1 LLLSTSCST
10 LAFGNLFTAF
20 LWPTWL
26 QAATTAHRHA
36 NCGQDGGTFGAGQKQ
51 KDDKKRCTECSSNT
65 VGKLSVNPFGWQLLF
80 CGLLH
85 ILAASVLRCFYGP
98 LTVALDCPQSFYM
111 GLYALLEGCI
121 ELKAILYKYFHR
133 NCVYRGPTP

>member
-1 LLLSTSCST
+1 MAAGCNNRTPTCQ
-10 LAFGNLFTAF
+10 
-20 LWPTWL
+20 LWPRRRDFW
-26 QAATTAHRHA
+26 
-36 NCGQDGGTFGAGQKQ
+36 AGQKQ

-111 GLYALLEGCI
+111 ALYALLEGYI

-133 NCVYRGPTP
+133 KCVYRGPTP